1 MRLVIIPE
9 DKVVGKD
16 GLFFH
21 NLDFSSVDIPS
32 NVRVLQ
38 WNEKGDERGH
48 LEFKDNTIFNEDID
62 VLPAWANDCVALWET
77 AKSSLPEGPV
87 L

>member
-1 MRLVIIPE
+1 MRLVIIPG
-9 DKVVGKD
+9 DKIVGKD

-21 NLDFSSVDIPS
+21 DLDLSSVDIPS

-38 WNEKGDERGH
+38 WNEKGDDKGH
-48 LEFKDNTIFNEDID
+48 LEFKDTPFNEDID

-77 AKSSLPEGPV
+77 VKSSLPEVPV